1 MTPVAGC
8 RYAAIRE
15 TEPTFHRHTLRRTVF
30 AGEKKRGG
38 GREVRFFLLTLQK
51 VFFRKLTM
59 KNLAIFA
66 SGSGTNAENIAN
78 LFHQGNRVRVAVVLC
93 NRRQAGVY
101 ERMERLGVPVKYIP
115 SSVWDSDPD
124 QVLEA
129 LRPYHIDL
137 VVLAGFM
144 RKVHPAIVKAYEE
157 RMVNIHPSLLPAYG
171 GKGMYGH
178 HVHEAVIAAGEKK
191 SGVTV
196 HYVTDKMDEGAIVM
210 QQSVDIAPGE
220 TPESLEAKIHEVEYS
235 LYPRAI
241 VVALN
246 RAGDRY
252 KDKSVDTAWA
262 EVLKLNYDE
271 QEAERR
277 REQAQ
282 KPQPQAAAPLPPVP
296 QSAPAPQQPS
306 QSSHYSRPSQ
316 NAPQM
321 APQPQ
326 PADRPKSHLVMAILM
341 TLFCCMVPGIVAIV
355 YGASVS
361 SRMSAG
367 DLEGA
372 RRASRRAEG
381 WIIASFVLGLLSA
394 TLWFPLSIIS
404 SAF

>member
-1 MTPVAGC
+1 
-8 RYAAIRE
+8 
-15 TEPTFHRHTLRRTVF
+15 
-30 AGEKKRGG
+30 
-38 GREVRFFLLTLQK
+38 
-51 VFFRKLTM
+51 M

-115 SSVWDSDPD
+115 SSVWDSDPA

-129 LRPYHIDL
+129 LRPYNIDL

-144 RKVHPAIVKAYEE
+144 RKVHPDIVKAYEG

-171 GKGMYGH
+171 GKGMFGH
-178 HVHEAVIAAGEKK
+178 HVHEAVIAAGEKQ

-196 HYVTDKMDEGAIVM
+196 HYVTDRMDEGAIVM

-220 TPESLEAKIHEVEYS
+220 TPETLEAKIHEVEYS

-241 VVALN
+241 VAALN
-246 RAGDRY
+246 QAGDRY

-271 QEAERR
+271 QEAERL

-282 KPQPQAAAPLPPVP
+282 QPQPRAAAPLPPVP
-296 QSAPAPQQPS
+296 PAPQQPQQPS
-306 QSSHYSRPSQ
+306 RNAQSSHYSQST
-316 NAPQM
+316 
-321 APQPQ
+321 PQPQ
-326 PADRPKSHLVMAILM
+326 PAPADRPKAHLVMAILM
-341 TLFCCMVPGIVAIV
+341 TLFCCMVPGIVAII

>member
-1 MTPVAGC
+1 
-8 RYAAIRE
+8 
-15 TEPTFHRHTLRRTVF
+15 
-30 AGEKKRGG
+30 
-38 GREVRFFLLTLQK
+38 
-51 VFFRKLTM
+51 M

-115 SSVWDSDPD
+115 SSVWDSDPA

-129 LRPYHIDL
+129 LRPYNIDL

-144 RKVHPAIVKAYEE
+144 RKVHPDIVKAYEG

-171 GKGMYGH
+171 GKGMFGH
-178 HVHEAVIAAGEKK
+178 HVHEAVIAAGEKQ

-220 TPESLEAKIHEVEYS
+220 TPETLEAKIHEVEYS

-241 VVALN
+241 VAALSQ
-246 RAGDRY
+246 AGDRY

-262 EVLKLNYDE
+262 EVLKLKYDE
-271 QEAERR
+271 QEAERLR
-277 REQAQ
+277 KQAQ
-282 KPQPQAAAPLPPVP
+282 QPQAAVPLPPVP
-296 QSAPAPQQPS
+296 TAPQPAPAPQQPS
-306 QSSHYSRPSQ
+306 RSSRYSQ
-316 NAPQM
+316 G
-321 APQPQ
+321 APQPA
-326 PADRPKSHLVMAILM
+326 PAGRPKSHLVMAILM

-361 SRMSAG
+361 SRISAG